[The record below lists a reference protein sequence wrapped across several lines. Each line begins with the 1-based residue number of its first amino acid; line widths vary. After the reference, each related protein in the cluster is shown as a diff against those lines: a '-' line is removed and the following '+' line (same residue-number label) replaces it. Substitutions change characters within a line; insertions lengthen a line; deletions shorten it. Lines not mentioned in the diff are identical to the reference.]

1 MEPAVTTTRAEP
13 DLALDEP
20 REVTMIRMAGVSKRF
35 PLRRKQELVAL
46 EDFDL
51 TVHTG
56 EFVALLGP
64 SGCGKSTALRLI
76 AGLEQATAGAVSI
89 EGHAPGDLVRAHK
102 LGIAFQEHALLPW
115 LSVSANI
122 ALPFQLAGR
131 SVNRERVMEMIK
143 LVGLEGFESARPRQL
158 SGGMRQ
164 RVAIA
169 RALILEPEVLLLDE
183 PFGALDAV
191 TRRRMNLLLS
201 QIWSVQRIT
210 TVLVTHDVAEAALLA
225 DRIVVMTGRPGKVRE
240 DRAVHFERPRG
251 SEITHHPEFH
261 DLVDG
266 LTLLLDSGAD
276 R

>member
-1 MEPAVTTTRAEP
+1 MEPAMTTIRGRLSPAVEEQKE
-13 DLALDEP
+13 AS
-20 REVTMIRMAGVSKRF
+20 MIRMAGVSKRF
-35 PLRRKQELVAL
+35 ALRRKQELTAL

-51 TVHTG
+51 TVQSG
-56 EFVALLGP
+56 EFLALLGP

-76 AGLEQATAGAVSI
+76 AGLEQSSAGAVSVD
-89 EGHAPGDLVRAHK
+89 GHAPGDLIRAHK
-102 LGIAFQEHALLPW
+102 LGIVFQEHSLLPW

-131 SVNRERVMEMIK
+131 AVNRGRIAEMIK
-143 LVGLEGFESARPRQL
+143 LVGLEGFEGARPRQL

-191 TRRRMNLLLS
+191 TRRRMNLSLS
-201 QIWSVQRIT
+201 QIWSEQRIT

-225 DRIVVMTGRPGKVRE
+225 DRIIVMTSRPGKVRE

-251 SEITHHPEFH
+251 PEVTRQPEFH
-261 DLVDG
+261 DLVDE

-276 R
+276 T